1 MQLHTKIPASIRLG
15 QELFPRQYRTYTKS
29 VQWPTQGVFV
39 GDPLARPYGTK
50 ATLSNGTLTV
60 TTTSLVPGTNY
71 TLYSAPSATGPFSQI
86 ATVSVPNNQ
95 FATIT
100 VPGMSAPFYK
110 LEKSINEKFQ

>member
-1 MQLHTKIPASIRLG
+1 
-15 QELFPRQYRTYTKS
+15 
-29 VQWPTQGVFV
+29 VFV
-39 GDPLARPYGTK
+39 GDPLTRPYGTK

-110 LEKSINEKFQ
+110 LEKSINGKFQ